1 VGSTELENEQT
12 MNNIESKS
20 LKPGMYFESTVYL
33 DNDFVLLTP
42 ETPVSDDLI
51 KNLMKWGFSTLQTPG
66 SPIGRETPSQGPSN
80 NIQTATL
87 DQNIKEKEGLNRARK
102 FFSEMLDFTTKV
114 LTRFKDDNILNL
126 NVLTEEVKKAIAMI
140 REDDKYVLRFQE
152 ILPPEGSEYMYNHSV
167 KSTILA
173 LSIGDKLKMPN
184 HKLIELGI
192 ASLIHEI
199 GMLQIPSKIYD
210 KEGALTDAE
219 KKVIN
224 AHTLLGFRSLRDFSL
239 PRDILLGVLEH
250 HERNDGSGYPQG
262 LASARISQF
271 GKIIAV
277 ACSYDAQISNRPFRS
292 GRDAHTSL
300 TGMLR
305 EMRSHYDED
314 VMKALLT
321 LLSIYPLGSY
331 VTLANGYTGIVT
343 ETNDADFRYPTVKI
357 LLDKNRNAL
366 QDQPVVQT
374 SEGGEM
380 RIVSVLNN
388 TEIGNIKELL
398 QNLS

>member
-1 VGSTELENEQT
+1 
-12 MNNIESKS
+12 
-20 LKPGMYFESTVYL
+20 MYFESTVYL
-33 DNDFVLLTP
+33 DDDFVLLTP
-42 ETPVSDDLI
+42 ETPVTEELI
-51 KNLMKWGFSTLQTPG
+51 KNLGKWGFKILKTAG
-66 SPIGRETPSQGPSN
+66 SPIGRETPSQGASSTV
-80 NIQTATL
+80 QTATL
-87 DQNIKEKEGLNRARK
+87 NQNIKEQEGLQRARK
-102 FFSEMLDFTTKV
+102 FYSEMLDFTTKV
-114 LTRFKDDNILNL
+114 LNRFKDDNILNL
-126 NVLTEEVKKAIAMI
+126 NILTEEVKKAIAMI

-152 ILPPEGSEYMYNHSV
+152 ILPPEGSDYMYNHSV
-167 KSTILA
+167 KTTILA
-173 LSIGDKLKMPN
+173 LSIGDRLKMPN

-192 ASLIHEI
+192 ASLIHEV
-199 GMLQIPSKIYD
+199 GMLQIPSKIYE
-210 KEGALTDAE
+210 KEGALSEAE

-262 LASARISQF
+262 LNNTRISQF

-277 ACSYDAQISNRPFRS
+277 ACSYVAQISNRPFRS
-292 GRDAHTSL
+292 GRDGHTSL

-331 VTLANGYTGIVT
+331 VTLENGYTGIVT
-343 ETNDADFRYPTVKI
+343 ETNDKDFRYPTVKI
-357 LLDKNRNAL
+357 LLDKNKNAL

-380 RIVSVLNN
+380 KIVSVLNN
-388 TEIGNIKELL
+388 TEINQIKEVL
-398 QNLS
+398 QTLG